1 MAIVKPPRKISPSSE
16 DSAAETFINSAPDGS
31 TTRRKGVVKGKRQQ
45 ITLTIDPEILDRL
58 DVKAAE
64 DGVSRAALI
73 NIAIRQ
79 LLNRGA
85 TVGGGNQ

>member
-1 MAIVKPPRKISPSSE
+1 MAIVKPPRKSSE
-16 DSAAETFINSAPDGS
+16 LTENSVAETFINSAPDGKN
-31 TTRRKGVVKGKRQQ
+31 TRPRGVIKGRRQQ

-58 DVKAAE
+58 DIKAVE

-79 LLNRGA
+79 LLNRGV
-85 TVGGGNQ
+85 TVGGGS

>member
-1 MAIVKPPRKISPSSE
+1 MAIVRPTKKHTTPAE
-16 DSAAETFINSAPDGS
+16 DSAAEAFINSAPDGAA
-31 TTRRKGVVKGKRQQ
+31 TRRKGVVKGKRQQ

-85 TVGGGNQ
+85 TVGGGS

>member
-1 MAIVKPPRKISPSSE
+1 MAIIRPPKQISPSPE
-16 DSAAETFINSAPDGS
+16 DIAADTFINSAPDGS
-31 TTRRKGVVKGKRQQ
+31 TTKRKGVVKGKRQQ
-45 ITLTIDPEILDRL
+45 ISLTIDPEILDRL

-85 TVGGGNQ
+85 TVGGGH